1 MAGELCEHFLDGV
14 NHNGGIVSDIRRALV
29 EHPGQFP
36 SIEEMAAGLSIHP
49 RTLRRKLEA
58 QQMTYRQIVGEIRMK
73 LAVEYLRNTQ
83 MTNEEIAVR
92 LDYSDAANFRHAFA
106 RWTGKSPSAFRSG

>member
-1 MAGELCEHFLDGV
+1 
-14 NHNGGIVSDIRRALV
+14 
-29 EHPGQFP
+29 
-36 SIEEMAAGLSIHP
+36 
-49 RTLRRKLEA
+49 
-58 QQMTYRQIVGEIRMK
+58 
-73 LAVEYLRNTQ
+73 